1 MKKKIKSAVISI
13 VVIAVL
19 LLAILIGVKNGT
31 LDKLTKEMPTLAT
44 NQAETE
50 KATVNARNNST
61 ESKPYDGIE
70 VAEYGEEFV
79 IRRKIDGRKYDEND
93 RTTYNI
99 YHVKVNDCK
108 ISRQV
113 ILILTGWILDWI
125 IRKKVW
131 MKTIILYQIFIMQQ

>member
-70 VAEYGEEFV
+70 VAEYGEAVSYTHLVCFNV
-79 IRRKIDGRKYDEND
+79 
-93 RTTYNI
+93 
-99 YHVKVNDCK
+99 
-108 ISRQV
+108 SF
-113 ILILTGWILDWI
+113 
-125 IRKKVW
+125 
-131 MKTIILYQIFIMQQ
+131 IFINFNSICTSGRFLTQVVTIS

>member
-1 MKKKIKSAVISI
+1 M
-13 VVIAVL
+13 
-19 LLAILIGVKNGT
+19 AILIGVKNGT

-99 YHVKVNDCK
+99 YHVKELMIARYRD
-108 ISRQV
+108 SV